1 MVVGSVRRDQLPPVE
16 GLVDREVSVGPAAG
30 SPRHLGGRRRL
41 LTESSPP
48 LRPTPLPL
56 LLGRGLY
63 SRHFSLYIFC
73 RGLAGR
79 CLRSWAGQ
87 DVVAVFLF
95 LSFRP
100 LGALFH
106 ARSRLCGPRGR
117 WACRLLPQT
126 PVDPNPAPPR
136 IRCLSQ
142 SLNSRSP
149 LEARTTSGPPPKP
162 SRVVK
167 GTATRLP
174 TRAPAGH
181 VASAGRTPLGC
192 GHSAPPPRVRR
203 HPRPCAWAAKGGN
216 GRARRDGGRCG
227 GGHDRS
233 GGGGDKRRRRGGQRR
248 ARGR

>member
-1 MVVGSVRRDQLPPVE
+1 MGGGSEGSGGGGEDTCYGRGGGGARGGPVAKAVKPRAVPLPP
-16 GLVDREVSVGPAAG
+16 P
-30 SPRHLGGRRRL
+30 SP
-41 LTESSPP
+41 
-48 LRPTPLPL
+48 
-56 LLGRGLY
+56 LY
-63 SRHFSLYIFC
+63 NYSC
-73 RGLAGR
+73 R
-79 CLRSWAGQ
+79 
-87 DVVAVFLF
+87 FI
-95 LSFRP
+95 
-100 LGALFH
+100 H